1 MSYLQKDKTLEKEN
15 NFISQDLDWERGLLY
30 ADTHVAV
37 DMDVEADVAEIK
49 TGTEAEI
56 ETRMEKEQL
65 KKNWSIF
72 DLQYCVTFCCI
83 EKWLSY
89 IYIFFIICHILFNYG
104 LSQDIGYSALCYTV
118 GPCGLSILIL
128 AFTNLKFPIH
138 PSATLQPPDNHE
150 SASMSVSLFLFRG
163 YVHLFHILDSTS
175 KWYHTAFVFLWES
188 ASLFK
193 DFLILTYTP
202 ATLWKE
208 WC

>member
-72 DLQYCVTFCCI
+72 DLQYCVTFRNTT
-83 EKWLSY
+83 KWFSY
-89 IYIFFIICHILFNYG
+89 FFRSYSI
-104 LSQDIGYSALCYTV
+104 IGY
-118 GPCGLSILIL
+118 
-128 AFTNLKFPIH
+128 
-138 PSATLQPPDNHE
+138 
-150 SASMSVSLFLFRG
+150 
-163 YVHLFHILDSTS
+163 
-175 KWYHTAFVFLWES
+175 
-188 ASLFK
+188 
-193 DFLILTYTP
+193 
-202 ATLWKE
+202 
-208 WC
+208 